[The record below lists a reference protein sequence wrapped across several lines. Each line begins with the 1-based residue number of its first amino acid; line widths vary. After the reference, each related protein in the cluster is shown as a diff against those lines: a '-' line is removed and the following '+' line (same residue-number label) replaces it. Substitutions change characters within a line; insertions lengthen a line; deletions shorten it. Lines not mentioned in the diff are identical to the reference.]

1 MDIELNGGDGRPLY
15 LQLRDALRA
24 RLLGGAFAPG
34 QRLPS
39 SRELSALLHVSRNTV
54 DEAYRMLEGE
64 GLVRIVR
71 GQGAFAAQ
79 RARLEP
85 DGAGCAFDW
94 DSRISSGARDYADF
108 REHEG
113 RVDLGSRQVISFSSL
128 APDYHAFENDAFR
141 RALNTVMVDEGA
153 VLLAY
158 GYTRGYEPLRQYV
171 RQYLTGKGLRMDGQE
186 VLIVNGFRQ
195 GAGLVVETLVDAG
208 QAVAVEAPTYNGF
221 LGILRARGAQAVPIP
236 CDAEGMLPDELER
249 AIVEQDVRLVY
260 LIPTYHNP
268 TGRNMSLRRRQQVL
282 DVCRKHGVPILEDG
296 FNEELRF
303 RGECHPA
310 IKALEGSGNVVYA
323 GSFSKVLFP
332 GIRVGWVVADRALVR
347 YLTHEKYNQDIHTP
361 PLLQAALRQ
370 FCLEGHLDRHIK
382 RTRGLYRE
390 RLDALYDALEQHFT
404 GRAVWQKVEGGFSAW
419 LEFPERLDLRA
430 AMEDAKEYG
439 VLYAPGDA
447 FYPDGRGRN
456 CIRLGFSRLEPEQ
469 IRRGVALLSDFIA
482 TLGG

>member
-1 MDIELNGGDGRPLY
+1 MDIELNAKDKRPLY
-15 LQLRDALRA
+15 LQLRDGLRA
-24 RLLGGAFAPG
+24 RLLSGAIAQG

-39 SRELSALLHVSRNTV
+39 SRELSALLHISRNTV
-54 DEAYRMLEGE
+54 DEAYRMLEDE
-64 GLVRIVR
+64 GLVSIVKS
-71 GQGAFAAQ
+71 QGAFASQ
-79 RARLEP
+79 RMDQA
-85 DGAGCAFDW
+85 DAGQTSPFFW
-94 DSRISSGARDYADF
+94 ENHISKEAKDYTDF

-113 RVDLGSRQVISFSSL
+113 RVDLGNRQVISFSSL

-141 RALNTVMVDEGA
+141 RALNTVMVEEGA

-158 GYTRGYEPLRQYV
+158 GYTRGYEPFRQYV

-195 GAGLVVETLVDAG
+195 GAGLVVDTLVNAG
-208 QAVAVEAPTYNGF
+208 DSVAVEAPTYNGF
-221 LGILRARGAQAVPIP
+221 LGILLARGAQAVPIE
-236 CDAEGMLPDELER
+236 CDAEGMKPDALEE
-249 AIVEQDVRLVY
+249 AIRSRDIRLVY

-268 TGRNMSLRRRQQVL
+268 TGRNMSLKRRREIL
-282 DVCRKHGVPILEDG
+282 RLCRRCDVPILEDG

-310 IKALEGSGNVVYA
+310 IKALDGAENVVYA

-332 GIRVGWVVADRALVR
+332 GIRVGWVVADQSLTR
-347 YLTHEKYNQDIHTP
+347 YLVHEKYNQDIHTP

-370 FCLEGHLDRHIK
+370 YCIEGNLDRHIK

-390 RLDALYDALEQHFT
+390 RLDALYDALERYFT

-419 LEFPERLDLRA
+419 VEFPEHLDLRA
-430 AMEDAKEYG
+430 AMEDAKDFG

-456 CIRLGFSRLEPEQ
+456 CIRLGFSRLEPEK
-469 IRRGVALLSDFIA
+469 IEEGIALLSEFIA